1 MKADNGLCTKT
12 SEGKAHKV
20 FLLPREQPQRELIY
34 RHRNNKGMKI
44 QGQSLDSH
52 TQNNGFKPRDSYLD
66 SHTQNNGFEPR
77 DPYFDWSLKTS
88 VPGVSFF
95 SANWLALIF
104 VNIIISSKPEISN
117 LSGMKNVTSGNWIY
131 MWKLIFITLQFLGQL
146 FLKVSIITKVW

>member
-1 MKADNGLCTKT
+1 M
-12 SEGKAHKV
+12 
-20 FLLPREQPQRELIY
+20 FLLPREQSQRELIY

-52 TQNNGFKPRDSYLD
+52 TQNS
-66 SHTQNNGFEPR
+66 GFEPR

-88 VPGVSFF
+88 VPGVSFL

-104 VNIIISSKPEISN
+104 VNIIFSSKPEISN

-131 MWKLIFITLQFLGQL
+131 M
-146 FLKVSIITKVW
+146 

>member
-88 VPGVSFF
+88 VSGVSFF

-131 MWKLIFITLQFLGQL
+131 M
-146 FLKVSIITKVW
+146 